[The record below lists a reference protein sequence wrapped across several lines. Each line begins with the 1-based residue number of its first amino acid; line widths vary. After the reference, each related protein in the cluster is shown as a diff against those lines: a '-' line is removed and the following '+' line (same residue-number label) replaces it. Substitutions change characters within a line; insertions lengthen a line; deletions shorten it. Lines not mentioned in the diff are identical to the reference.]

1 MNAVPQTVDA
11 ETQAPVAASIPQ
23 SLMGMFDRVLTDTQM
38 PLERVEFV
46 MGKIEEWQNREA
58 EQSFNR
64 SFAAAQ
70 AEMLPVVKDE
80 TNTHTRS
87 KYATLEAIDRAIKP
101 IIAKHGFALSF
112 YPFNSDQPNCQGVRV
127 KVMHRDGHSEVEE
140 AHVPIDKAGAQG
152 KVNKTDT
159 QAYGSTTRY
168 GQRYLKLMIFDIA
181 TGEGDDDGN
190 GGADLQTIS
199 DAEYRT
205 LLEGVEQTG
214 MDLTKL
220 EKHLGVETLAELPVA
235 SLNLAR
241 HFIAQKTQQ
250 ASNG

>member
-1 MNAVPQTVDA
+1 MNAVPQTV
-11 ETQAPVAASIPQ
+11 ETEDHAPAATIPQ

-58 EQSFNR
+58 EQGYNR

-70 AEMLPVVKDE
+70 AEMLPVVKDA

-112 YPFNSDQPNCQGVRV
+112 FPFISDQPNCQGVRV

-159 QAYGSTTRY
+159 QAFGSTTRY
-168 GQRYLKLMIFDIA
+168 GQRYLKLMVFDIA
-181 TGEGDDDGN
+181 TGEDDDDGN
-190 GGADLQTIS
+190 GGAEQKTIS
-199 DAEYRT
+199 DDEYRA
-205 LLEGVEQTG
+205 LLDGVEETG
-214 MDLTKL
+214 LDLAKL
-220 EKHLGVETLAELPVA
+220 EKYLGVDTLADLPVA

-241 HFIAQKTQQ
+241 HFISAKRQK
-250 ASNG
+250 AAE